1 MQNGKKFRKLVA
13 LAVMAVLI
21 ATIGIGVGSSYAS
34 AQPVTTE
41 LSLPSIAGNP
51 ANVTLNVTLSQISYI
66 TQPTQWLESNISQ
79 EKAYYTNSTNWVVP
93 NSGYLFIVNNS
104 TTSTAP
110 SDSAINYP
118 VASSLGSTINYMF
131 ADSRLS
137 FNGTGETD
145 YYILSEGNW
154 TTAPSASQNAK
165 SSSAGA
171 SQNAIDVIITEH
183 NATTATVSVGYFAW
197 DSAGYQ
203 NYTVYSFSSLYLNA
217 LQWYDFMIYVQSSG
231 TTVSIMNTTGSILAT
246 SSTITPVLDG
256 NFTKISTVSYV
267 TSFAASTVGDML
279 ILDYAYIVDHNTYQT
294 ASPSVVIAGAIG
306 QSTSSIAIAPF
317 DPGAT
322 SQSSYTQNPNAS
334 GNYLSTNVS
343 LSDFSSV
350 TNSSTVAA
358 INSGEINTT
367 LAPAANSTL
376 ALSPSVMTDVRTASY
391 LPSSITT
398 NLYVTTWTP
407 AGINTAIVQYLQSTI
422 GAMIGVVPNYV
433 NIISYTTTAMGLN
446 INLSNST
453 MTEVGNYL
461 DNAIP
466 ALLSSNNLALEN
478 SQTGA
483 LEAGAMAGYFWNNGA
498 IAAPILKSNGT
509 VENPLTGVWYG
520 NILQAGFPVGSYI
533 SAGAI
538 VVPQW
543 QFLGFAADGQP
554 IFSGVA
560 SFWDPIQPLSGAA
573 SAVNNFFHSAAS
585 TITNAIK
592 PVSYAISST
601 ASKIVSPGGSSIT
614 NAISNFARQVEK
626 TGTQVMP
633 FLGGA
638 VGNIAHYIGGT
649 VSHSLSGLQ
658 SGLADVKSS
667 VTGAILAGV
676 KDVKQGV
683 YNIGTSVKNG
693 VSTIYNTIGHGVPTF
708 EGVISP
714 IVTSVRNLP
723 TEIVNGAQ
731 TLANGATGFG
741 ESIAS
746 DAKNLGISIKNG
758 AMNALDTVGNTIT
771 SAGQEVKNAF
781 GSVGSAIV
789 GAVGA
794 PFSFIAGVSNNV
806 AHIIEYAA
814 IGGVVVVLVIIA
826 LYYFGEIGSHKHKS
840 SGHKL
845 SHKKRW

>member
-21 ATIGIGVGSSYAS
+21 ATIGVGSYAS

-41 LSLPSIAGNP
+41 LSLPSIVGNP

-93 NSGYLFIVNNS
+93 NSGYEFIVNNS

-110 SDSAINYP
+110 SNSAINFP

-145 YYILSEGNW
+145 YYILSESNW
-154 TTAPSASQNAK
+154 TTAPSASNNVK
-165 SSSAGA
+165 SASAGA
-171 SQNAIDVIITEH
+171 SQNAIDVIIAKN
-183 NATTATVSVGYFAW
+183 NATTVTVSVGYFAW

-203 NYTVYSFSSLYLNA
+203 NYTIYSFSSLYLND
-217 LQWYDFMIYVQSSG
+217 LQWYDFMIYVQSTG
-231 TTVSIMNTTGSILAT
+231 TTVSIMNATGSVIAT
-246 SSTITPVLDG
+246 SSILTPVLDG
-256 NFTKISTVSYV
+256 NFTKISTVSYIA
-267 TSFAASTVGDML
+267 SFAASTAGDML

-294 ASPSVVIAGAIG
+294 ASPSVLVGAIG
-306 QSTSSIAIAPF
+306 QSNTSIAIAPF

-322 SQSSYTQNPNAS
+322 PQSSYTQNPNAS

-343 LSDFSSV
+343 LSDFSSI

-358 INSGEINTT
+358 INSGKINTS

-376 ALSPSVMTDVRTASY
+376 ALSPAVMTDVRTASY
-391 LPSSITT
+391 LPTSITT
-398 NLYVTTWTP
+398 NLYVTTWTA
-407 AGINTAIVQYLQSTI
+407 AGINTAIVQYLQGTI

-446 INLSNST
+446 IVLSNST
-453 MTEVGNYL
+453 MTTVGNYL

-466 ALLSSNNLALEN
+466 GLLSANNLALEN

-483 LEAGAMAGYFWNNGA
+483 LQAGAMAGYFWNNGA
-498 IAAPILKSNGT
+498 IAAPILKSNGA
-509 VENPLTGVWYG
+509 VENPLTGIWYS

-533 SAGAI
+533 SAGSI

-560 SFWDPIQPLSGAA
+560 SLWNPISTLSGAA

-592 PVSYAISST
+592 PVSSAISST
-601 ASKIVSPGGSSIT
+601 ASKIVSPIAGTSIT
-614 NAISNFARQVEK
+614 NAISNFATDVEK

-638 VGNIAHYIGGT
+638 VGTIAKDIGGT
-649 VSHSLSGLQ
+649 VSHTLSGVQ

-667 VTGAILAGV
+667 VTGAVLAGV
-676 KDVKQGV
+676 NDVKQDV
-683 YNIGTSVKNG
+683 SKIGTSVSAGGN
-693 VSTIYNTIGHGVPTF
+693 VIYNTLGKAVSTVK
-708 EGVISP
+708 GVISP
-714 IVTSVRNLP
+714 IVTSVKNLP
-723 TEIVNGAQ
+723 TEIVNGVQ
-731 TLANGATGFG
+731 TLAKGATGFG

-746 DAKNLGISIKNG
+746 DAKNLGISIQNGTKNV
-758 AMNALDTVGNTIT
+758 LDTIGNTIT
-771 SAGQEVKNAF
+771 GAGKAVKNTF
-781 GSVGSAIV
+781 GNITSAIV

-814 IGGVVVVLVIIA
+814 IGVVVVVLVIVA
-826 LYYFGEIGSHKHKS
+826 LYYFGEIGSRKSKGKHKS
-840 SGHKL
+840 SSHKS
-845 SHKKRW
+845 SHKKR